1 MDPTHPR
8 ARFGGTWVQIT
19 DKFLYCANNSKQ
31 EGGSKKITVQNL
43 PAHNHT
49 FTGQKQEASIGG
61 VACYDEAS
69 EMKGGFAKVFE
80 HVADISSGSNTSL
93 AWYKVKYNHTPTG
106 TISNT
111 GSGTDY
117 MPPYI
122 TVYAWYRT
130 A

>member
-19 DKFLYCANNSKQ
+19 DKFLYCANSSKQ
-31 EGGSKKITVQNL
+31 EGGSKKITVANL
-43 PAHNHT
+43 PAHTHADVCTANPGYNPGSGIHRIT
-49 FTGQKQEASIGG
+49 HREDTTADCDSYLTGAR
-61 VACYDEAS
+61 
-69 EMKGGFAKVFE
+69 
-80 HVADISSGSNTSL
+80 
-93 AWYKVKYNHTPTG
+93 
-106 TISNT
+106 T
-111 GSGTDY
+111 GSTGEGSDY